1 MPLMEYMSALQPGD
15 KLTLAIQKMKPT
27 WLSEQTAGAGAQSQ
41 PSAGPAGP
49 AAPAAPA
56 ASPEP
61 APSMLGPSREAL
73 MSAMGRFNPG
83 Q

>member
-1 MPLMEYMSALQPGD
+1 MEYMSALQPGD

-41 PSAGPAGP
+41 PSA
-49 AAPAAPA
+49 APAAPA